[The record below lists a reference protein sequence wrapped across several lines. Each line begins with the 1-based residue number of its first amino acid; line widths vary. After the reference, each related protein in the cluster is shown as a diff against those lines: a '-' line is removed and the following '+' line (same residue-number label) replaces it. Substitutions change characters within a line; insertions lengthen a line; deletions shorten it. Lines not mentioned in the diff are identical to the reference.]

1 MGQPEVSRNLKGNSR
16 VYEWLK
22 KNKRFV
28 LISRAILAVIHPE
41 QYETGLKILNC
52 IEEEPM
58 CLREPEYVQTM
69 LDAWCSLFSGCAI
82 IANCETPCH
91 RDVGSRHE
99 WYDVICTMG
108 SYGTTMA
115 WIPGLTAGFN
125 YHAGMAIALCGQI
138 LAHKVDMHEDRH
150 QVCFAW
156 FMRDNIQE
164 YIGISPGKGSQ
175 GEVLLMG

>member
-1 MGQPEVSRNLKGNSR
+1 MGQPEVSQNLKGNSR

-28 LISRAILAVIHPE
+28 LICEAILAVVHPE
-41 QYETGLKILNC
+41 QYETSLKILNC

-69 LDAWCSLFSGCAI
+69 LDAWCSPFSSCVI

-91 RDVGSRHE
+91 QDVGSRHE

-115 WIPGLTAGFN
+115 WLPGLTAGFD
-125 YHAGMAIALCGQI
+125 YRAGMAIAL
-138 LAHKVDMHEDRH
+138 
-150 QVCFAW
+150 W
-156 FMRDNIQE
+156 TNI
-164 YIGISPGKGSQ
+164 SSRS
-175 GEVLLMG
+175 